1 MVLALGGYGL
11 FGVELFVC
19 GDKVIFSE
27 VSPRPHDTGMVTL
40 ISQDL
45 SEFALHVRA
54 FLGLPVG
61 GIRQYGPAASAV
73 ILPRLTSQNV
83 TFGNVEAAV
92 GAGLQLRL
100 FGKPEIDGTR
110 RLGVALATGDSV
122 EAAVERAINAAQ
134 AVSVK
139 A

>member
-19 GDKVIFSE
+19 GDEVIFSE

-40 ISQDL
+40 ISG
-45 SEFALHVRA
+45 S
-54 FLGLPVG
+54 LGIRPARSRLPRLPVG
-61 GIRQYGPAASAV
+61 AIRQYGPAASAV
-73 ILPRLTSQNV
+73 ILPQLSSQNV
-83 TFGNVEAAV
+83 SFGQLQSAV

-110 RLGVALATGDSV
+110 RLG
-122 EAAVERAINAAQ
+122 
-134 AVSVK
+134 
-139 A
+139 